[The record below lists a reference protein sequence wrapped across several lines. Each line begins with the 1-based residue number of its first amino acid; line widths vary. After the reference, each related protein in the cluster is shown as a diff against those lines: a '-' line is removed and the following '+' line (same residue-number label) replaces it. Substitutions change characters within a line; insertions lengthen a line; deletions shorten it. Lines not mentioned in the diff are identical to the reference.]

1 MTAASMMLA
10 APMLPAA
17 GFPSSAAAARV
28 AAPSAHAASL
38 FQPPWELLLQHGR
51 GRRSPTPAAGP
62 DTSEALQART
72 QSPPKPL
79 SKPSLPLPPVGPVA
93 AQTHLR
99 LRVQK
104 GRGGQAVALLTTSER
119 SLSSSSSSSSSTSMA
134 SMAMERQQWHR
145 REQALEEAKRNLEEA
160 KQQLMVDMSH
170 LEIDYEAEK
179 AQQEGLQKRLV
190 KETQLLV
197 AFSGSAE
204 EALQL
209 ERAAE
214 ARARTMS
221 EFNSIT
227 LALLFVGGVGSWMYA
242 KRNRPSKP
250 GSPQLATSLAATAD
264 ATPRFGHLGSE
275 EEWPACPAKEQSA
288 EEMPVLESSPLADG
302 SARCVEHQA
311 KEAAASEQPIAQAP
325 SPPKPFAA
333 IFAATI
339 PVRKMKRETQEHI
352 EEGKE
357 REEGVPLVGKSFL
370 DRLRAAASKPAK
382 EEDEEDE
389 EEAGGQ
395 KEAKQEASPSVFAQ
409 QEALADVAL
418 IAPPMSTVLQS
429 AGCAD
434 EAAGVVLTGAKARA
448 DHDEPIKPKAFVGV
462 TLWKDPDVVTT
473 DSAAVACQFFRMDGD
488 EEF

>member
-1 MTAASMMLA
+1 
-10 APMLPAA
+10 
-17 GFPSSAAAARV
+17 
-28 AAPSAHAASL
+28 
-38 FQPPWELLLQHGR
+38 
-51 GRRSPTPAAGP
+51 
-62 DTSEALQART
+62 
-72 QSPPKPL
+72 
-79 SKPSLPLPPVGPVA
+79 
-93 AQTHLR
+93 
-99 LRVQK
+99 
-104 GRGGQAVALLTTSER
+104 VALLATSER
-119 SLSSSSSSSSSTSMA
+119 SLSSSSSSSSTSMA

-145 REQALEEAKRNLEEA
+145 KEQALEEAKRNLEEA

-179 AQQEGLQKRLV
+179 AQQDGLQKRLV
-190 KETQLLV
+190 KEMQLLV

-214 ARARTMS
+214 ARARSMS

-242 KRNRPSKP
+242 QRNRPSKP
-250 GSPQLATSLAATAD
+250 GSPQLATPAD
-264 ATPRFGHLGSE
+264 ATPCFGHLGSE

-302 SARCVEHQA
+302 SARCAEHQA
-311 KEAAASEQPIAQAP
+311 NEAAASEQPIAQAH

-339 PVRKMKRETQEHI
+339 PVRKMKRETEEHI

-370 DRLRAAASKPAK
+370 DRLRAAATKPAK
-382 EEDEEDE
+382 EEDEKDE
-389 EEAGGQ
+389 EEETAAGGQ

-429 AGCAD
+429 VGCAD
-434 EAAGVVLTGAKARA
+434 GAAGVVLTGAKARA
-448 DHDEPIKPKAFVGV
+448 DHDEPIKPKASVGV
-462 TLWKDPDVVTT
+462 TLWKNPEVVTT
-473 DSAAVACQFFRMDGD
+473 DSGTAACQFFRMDKD